1 MYKPAAALLTA
12 TILLAPATTSAKPVT
27 VKDPASTMRALYDAM
42 SKDRFD
48 MELPLSARL
57 NALFALDERE
67 AGKDEVGRIDF
78 DYFVNGQDSKISEA
92 VVTERP
98 VYNSAVRKI
107 VVVRFKNFDEAME
120 NHFFW
125 EKTKA
130 GWVLD
135 DVRHLDE
142 KEGYTLSLI
151 LKYGW
156 DGPEDAEK
164 DAQ

>member
-1 MYKPAAALLTA
+1 MNKPAAALLTA
-12 TILLAPATTSAKPVT
+12 TILLAPVTTNARPVT
-27 VKDPASTMRALYDAM
+27 VKDPAATMRAHYEAM

-48 MELPLSARL
+48 MEMPMSARL

-67 AGKDEVGRIDF
+67 AGKDEIGRIDF
-78 DYFVNGQDSKISEA
+78 DYFVNGQDSKISDV
-92 VVTERP
+92 VVTERA
-98 VYNSAVRKI
+98 VYNSTARKI

-125 EKTKA
+125 EKTRT

-135 DVRHLDE
+135 DVRHLDA

-156 DGPEDAEK
+156 DGPEGADK